1 MRAFHLEIVTPD
13 GSAFDGEAES
23 LRVRTDSGDVE
34 ILAGHADYIAALAV
48 GRARIRTSDGDRLA
62 AISGGFLSVDKKSV
76 KLVATTFEF
85 ADEIDV
91 KRAAAAKENAE
102 AAITR
107 AQNDRELD
115 LAKAKLA
122 RALSRIHVAEG
133 K

>member
-23 LRVRTDSGDVE
+23 LLVRTDGGDVE
-34 ILAGHADYIAALAV
+34 ILAGHADYIAALSV
-48 GRARIRTSDGDRLA
+48 GRARIRTSAGERIA

-85 ADEIDV
+85 ADEIDI
-91 KRAAAAKENAE
+91 KRAAMAKENAE

-107 AQNDRELD
+107 AKSDRELE

-122 RALSRIHVAEG
+122 RALSRINVAEG